1 MNPAAGGKVRMAI
14 RFLSLFAGIGGFD
27 LGLERAGW
35 QCVGQVEIDPFCRR
49 VLAKHW
55 PNVVR
60 FEDVREVTGE
70 LVRERCGDVDAI
82 VGGFPCQD
90 ISFAGAGAGLDGER
104 SGLWKELYRIICEL
118 RPRIALMENVA
129 ALLNR
134 GIDRVLADLARI
146 GYDAEWSIVSVCSM
160 GAPHMRRRLFIV
172 AYPNSLF
179 RRESVRYFENRE
191 NAIQAIDRFESARA
205 DYAMRMANASELYRD
220 IDGVPFGLD
229 RARAVGNAVAPDVA
243 QWIGERINESFTE
256 ALQ

>member
-1 MNPAAGGKVRMAI
+1 MINI
-14 RFLSLFAGIGGFD
+14 RFLSLFAGIGGMD

-70 LVRERCGDVDAI
+70 LIRERCGDIDAI

-90 ISFAGAGAGLDGER
+90 ISFAGTGDGLNGAR
-104 SGLWKELYRIICEL
+104 SGLWREMYRIICEL
-118 RPRIALMENVA
+118 RPQIALMENVA

-134 GIDRVLADLARI
+134 GMGRVLADLANI
-146 GYDAEWSIVSVCSM
+146 GYDAEWSVVSACSM

-172 AYPNSLF
+172 AYPNGLNGWQGIWSSDAQQDGAL
-179 RRESVRYFENRE
+179 SP
-191 NAIQAIDRFESARA
+191 IGGFESARTSWQA
-205 DYAMRMANASELYRD
+205 RLANPSELYRGAN
-220 IDGVPFGLD
+220 GVPFGMERN
-229 RARAVGNAVAPDVA
+229 RAIGNAVAPDVA
-243 QWIGERINESFTE
+243 EFIGRQLIAAIKEV
-256 ALQ
+256 A